1 MFIKIGFILIL
12 TTKNSVLFHG
22 SNSSIKSNSI
32 GMPEGS
38 ILGSLL
44 FLVYNNDLC
53 KCVKYSGSDHF
64 AVRTNM
70 LQSHSSLE
78 TLVK

>member
-1 MFIKIGFILIL
+1 MFIKIGFLLIL

-32 GMPEGS
+32 DMPEGS

-44 FLVYNNDLC
+44 FLDYINDLC
-53 KCVKYSGSDHF
+53 KCVKYSVITLLF
-64 AVRTNM
+64 TPIYF
-70 LQSHSSLE
+70 SHI
-78 TLVK
+78 VH